1 METPE
6 VVKMLT
12 SDDILDM
19 KQEELK
25 VELEKFGQDV
35 KGLTKVQLQKALLK
49 LIQSQNESLKA
60 KEYGVQAKILK
71 IKLEKEQDEK
81 LKLELK
87 KEQRREEREAD
98 RKFDLEKMKIQ
109 LNADHKLKLEQ
120 AELESRR

>member
-49 LIQSQNESLKA
+49 LIQSPSASPKANES
-60 KEYGVQAKILK
+60 GVQA
-71 IKLEKEQDEK
+71 EK
-81 LKLELK
+81 LKLELAE
-87 KEQRREEREAD
+87 KEKQRQHQLQMKELGGSFERLTRGYFEDGAQGLSEEHAERTGHTT
-98 RKFDLEKMKIQ
+98 KF
-109 LNADHKLKLEQ
+109 N
-120 AELESRR
+120 